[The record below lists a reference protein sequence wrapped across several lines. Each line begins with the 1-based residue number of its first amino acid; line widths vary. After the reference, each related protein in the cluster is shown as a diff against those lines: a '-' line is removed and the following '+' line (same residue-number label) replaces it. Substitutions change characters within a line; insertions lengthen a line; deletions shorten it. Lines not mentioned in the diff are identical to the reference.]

1 MTILKATIALDKRL
15 ATAFPSVTIVYE
27 GQKVNPPTNSIYFR
41 TQHVLLEP
49 VDPVLG
55 SRYRREPINYQV
67 FVVSPT
73 NLGVGEALTK
83 AEEIQ
88 ELYKRGTIISVDN
101 LRIQIFNTP
110 QIASATPISDKLVV
124 PVIIPVTVE
133 VYD

>member
-15 ATAFPSVTIVYE
+15 KTAYPSITIIYE
-27 GQKVNPPTNSIYFR
+27 NQQVVPPTNAIYFR

-49 VDPVLG
+49 IDPVLG

-67 FVVSPT
+67 FIVSPT
-73 NLGVGEALTK
+73 NKGSGEALTK

-88 ELYKRGTIISVDN
+88 ELFKRGTTIVVDN

-110 QIASATPISDKLVV
+110 QIASAISISDKFVV